1 MNLEEYLAA
10 PPLEQTEKLLGAT
23 TAEEQAFCRWFAEHG
38 LVQGKVVEFG
48 PWLGSLT
55 IPTALGLSK
64 NTRVPPGEGIETY
77 DLFRWNE
84 GFENW
89 VLGTP
94 YEGRC
99 KPGDS
104 YLPLF
109 EEIVAPYVRQGMVR
123 AHAEDLAQ
131 ACWTGQPIEFLIND
145 AWKAVPVMSQTIREF
160 FPSLSLGAVVFH
172 QDYLWSSDSFIHI
185 GMFHLRDCF
194 EFVGRIQR
202 SCTALFRE
210 VRDIP
215 TGTIAELASRQ
226 TLSDFTEEEVQKA
239 FEWSK
244 SLFWEPEARLV
255 VDAGRAWMLHNIGR
269 TEAARSAYA
278 DIKRSDHYGHPFYR
292 FQEETLRRW
301 GLGSIID

>member
-23 TAEEQAFCRWFAEHG
+23 SAEEQAFCRWFAEHG
-38 LVQGKVVEFG
+38 LVQGTVVEFG

-55 IPTALGLSK
+55 IPTAIGLSK
-64 NTRVPPGEGIETY
+64 NTRVPPGGGIETY
-77 DLFRWNE
+77 DLFHWNQ

-123 AHAEDLAQ
+123 PHAEDLAQ
-131 ACWTGQPIEFLIND
+131 ARWTGQPIEFLIND

-172 QDYLWSSDSFIHI
+172 QDYLWSSDSLHP
-185 GMFHLRDCF
+185 HRYVSSPRLLRVCRPDSALMHRAF
-194 EFVGRIQR
+194 SRGARYSNWHDRGVGVPP
-202 SCTALFRE
+202 S
-210 VRDIP
+210 
-215 TGTIAELASRQ
+215 
-226 TLSDFTEEEVQKA
+226 
-239 FEWSK
+239 
-244 SLFWEPEARLV
+244 
-255 VDAGRAWMLHNIGR
+255 
-269 TEAARSAYA
+269 
-278 DIKRSDHYGHPFYR
+278 
-292 FQEETLRRW
+292 TLRLHGR
-301 GLGSIID
+301 